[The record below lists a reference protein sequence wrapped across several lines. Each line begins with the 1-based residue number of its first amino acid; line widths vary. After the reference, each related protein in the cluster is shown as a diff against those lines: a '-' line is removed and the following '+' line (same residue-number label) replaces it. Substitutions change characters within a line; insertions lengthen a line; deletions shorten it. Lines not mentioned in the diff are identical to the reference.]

1 MRLREVAD
9 VFRRVGRNRGLRR
22 LGFSFAGFQAAEFG
36 VWIATLVY
44 AYDRGGT
51 STAALVAVVQ
61 TLPAGLFA
69 PIGGALAD
77 RYAAGRVL
85 AWGYAAQA
93 AAMGLVAAALLAD
106 GPPALVYALSA
117 LPATAFAVTRPAQAV
132 LLPALSRSPDEL
144 TAANVVMGWIE
155 TAMSLLGPLLAGAV
169 LTVGT
174 PGAVYAV
181 FAAVVALSTLL
192 TIGLAAEGR
201 VLVDGRGGIVA
212 EIVAG
217 FRALAASPGPRLLMI
232 LLAAGYIGWGALD
245 VLIVVLA
252 LDVLGLADG
261 GPGYLFSVFGL
272 GGFLGIVAAVG
283 LVGRRRLTPAIVVA
297 AFVWGIAFAPLGVS
311 GSTAIA
317 VLLLGVAG
325 AGAVLFDVA
334 GRTLLQRISP
344 PDVVARIFGIHEGVT
359 LAMFAVGAAIVPPLV
374 SAGGAGLAFAVTG
387 AILPLAV
394 LLLLFRLLA
403 IDREALVPIVEISLL
418 RSMPIFEHLRPP
430 VLEGLAHRLES
441 QEAAAGTVIIRQ
453 GDHGDAYY
461 VIADGEVEIDVDG
474 APVARHGRADGFGEI
489 ALLQDT
495 PRTATVTALTHCRL
509 YRLEGDA
516 FVMAVTRHAPAAGA
530 AEAIARERSGVRA
543 PRSAVRVAMPPAPRA
558 RVRPGP

>member
-1 MRLREVAD
+1 M
-9 VFRRVGRNRGLRR
+9 
-22 LGFSFAGFQAAEFG
+22 
-36 VWIATLVY
+36 
-44 AYDRGGT
+44 
-51 STAALVAVVQ
+51 
-61 TLPAGLFA
+61 PAGLFA

-201 VLVDGRGGIVA
+201 VLVDDAGRGGILA

-261 GPGYLFSVFGL
+261 GPGYLFSAFGL
-272 GGFLGIVAAVG
+272 GGLLGIVAAVG

-374 SAGGAGLAFAVTG
+374 SAGGAGLAFAVT
-387 AILPLAV
+387 AVILPLAV

-430 VLEGLAHRLES
+430 VLEGLAHRLEP

-461 VIADGEVEIDVDG
+461 VIADGEVEVDVDG
-474 APVARHGRADGFGEI
+474 APVARLGRADGFGEI
-489 ALLQDT
+489 ALLRDT
-495 PRTATVTALTHCRL
+495 PRTATVIALTHCRL
-509 YRLEGDA
+509 YTARGRCVRDGRQ
-516 FVMAVTRHAPAAGA
+516 RHAPAAGA
-530 AEAIARERSGVRA
+530 AEAIARERSGE
-543 PRSAVRVAMPPAPRA
+543 RSTRVASVQPVLAATDGRTPARDQFEPMMTQA
-558 RVRPGP
+558 LQALGSGQVQLYA